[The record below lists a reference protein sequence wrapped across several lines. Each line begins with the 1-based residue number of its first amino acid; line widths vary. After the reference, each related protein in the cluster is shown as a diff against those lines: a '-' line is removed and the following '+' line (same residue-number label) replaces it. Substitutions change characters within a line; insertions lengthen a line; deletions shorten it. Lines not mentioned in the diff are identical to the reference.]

1 MAFGHQKKGISDF
14 FLNLKGKKKDTFEL
28 RTYYYDILQQKDHA
42 MTSVLVL
49 ILLLEREG
57 VEDI

>member
-14 FLNLKGKKKDTFEL
+14 FLIYKEKKDTFEL